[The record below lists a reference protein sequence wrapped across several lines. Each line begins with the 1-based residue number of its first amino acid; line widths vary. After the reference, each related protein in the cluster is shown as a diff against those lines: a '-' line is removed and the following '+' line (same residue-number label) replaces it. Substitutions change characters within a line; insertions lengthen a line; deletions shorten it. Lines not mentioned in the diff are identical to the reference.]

1 MAPESSPPTRTAL
14 SIGDESRD
22 KLKRPFGA
30 VAALIDN
37 PRESAELAL
46 VERRVVRL
54 STLELSATG
63 PITPAEPEV
72 LIARQAA
79 ARVETEDGWHHMAA
93 HRLTGA
99 FDGDAEQRI
108 ALAALD
114 ILRENDL
121 LKQELCAESV
131 K

>member
-1 MAPESSPPTRTAL
+1 MAPESPSPTRTAL

-30 VAALIDN
+30 ALASESQVAESPELISLRSARLCSIALQ
-37 PRESAELAL
+37 S
-46 VERRVVRL
+46 
-54 STLELSATG
+54 TG
-63 PITPAEPEV
+63 PIKPAEPEV

-79 ARVETEDGWHHMAA
+79 ARVEAEDGWHEMAA

-108 ALAALD
+108 ALAVLD
-114 ILRENDL
+114 ILRENNL
-121 LKQELCAESV
+121 LKQELC
-131 K
+131 